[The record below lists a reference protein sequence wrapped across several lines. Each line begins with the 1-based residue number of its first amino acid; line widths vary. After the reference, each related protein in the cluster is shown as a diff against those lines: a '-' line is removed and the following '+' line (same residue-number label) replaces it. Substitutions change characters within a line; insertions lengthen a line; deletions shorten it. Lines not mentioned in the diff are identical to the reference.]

1 VGGVAKADAIV
12 SPTSRER
19 FGGTLMN
26 GPQSTAVCLKRAL
39 PVKARI
45 AQPLLRHILP
55 ARTLQAYAEP
65 F

>member
-1 VGGVAKADAIV
+1 MGGVAKADAIV

-19 FGGTLMN
+19 FEGTLMN
-26 GPQSTAVCLKRAL
+26 GPQITTACLKRAL

-45 AQPLLRHILP
+45 AKPLLRHILP

-65 F
+65 S